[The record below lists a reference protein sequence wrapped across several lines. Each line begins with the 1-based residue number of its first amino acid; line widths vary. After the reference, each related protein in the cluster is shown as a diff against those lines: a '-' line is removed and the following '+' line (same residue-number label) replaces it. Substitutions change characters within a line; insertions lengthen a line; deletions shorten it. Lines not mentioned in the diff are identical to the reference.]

1 MRPYYER
8 TTMPKTPANATVAE
22 TDATGLSDTQ
32 KMFIKLGLMGV
43 TAVAAS
49 VASHLANKAI
59 DKKLEAS

>member
-1 MRPYYER
+1 
-8 TTMPKTPANATVAE
+8 MPKTPANATVAE